1 MLMKRKP
8 AEQLSRAVHPICL
21 AALLFL
27 TGVYGSQSSPIV
39 LHLKSGDRIT
49 GELVSENEVQ
59 LVVQTAWAGSLTI
72 QRDLLERIELLVV
85 AAAPTAPAVS
95 TNTSPS
101 TDVPTPA
108 VAMETNA
115 PASAQTAVANAPA
128 RKPDEWKFDIKL
140 GADMIR
146 GERDRDVF
154 FGQAALTYAHPYPH
168 EPKKF
173 FRNRLDYRADYSTVD
188 GSKSAN
194 RMSGANKTDF
204 DFFEHAYFYN
214 YFGGGYDEVRRI
226 NGQYEVG
233 PGVGYHLFRQPKF
246 VANIESGL
254 TYQYQ
259 DRELDGELESIYA
272 RFAQD
277 ITWKLAPKITLTQRS
292 ALLVSLEEVEELQL
306 RLEGN
311 LSFGLVQN
319 VSLNLTA
326 IELYDTRPVTGVS
339 PNEFQLRSAIG
350 LTF

>member
-1 MLMKRKP
+1 MLEKRKP
-8 AEQLSRAVHPICL
+8 AEQLSRVIHPFCL
-21 AALLFL
+21 AALVFL
-27 TGVYGSQSSPIV
+27 IGVHGSQSSPIV

-49 GELVSENEVQ
+49 GELVSGNEVH
-59 LVVQTAWAGSLTI
+59 LVVRTAWAGSLTI
-72 QRDLLERIELLVV
+72 QRDLLERIEPLLV
-85 AAAPTAPAVS
+85 AASPAALAVS
-95 TNTSPS
+95 TNPPAS
-101 TDVPTPA
+101 TNPPTPA
-108 VAMETNA
+108 VAIKADA
-115 PASAQTAVANAPA
+115 PASAQAAVANAPA
-128 RKPDEWKFDIKL
+128 KQPDEWKFDIKL

-146 GERDRDVF
+146 GERDRDIF

-188 GSKSAN
+188 GGKSAN

-204 DFFEHAYFYN
+204 DFFEHAYIYN

-226 NGQYEVG
+226 NAQYEVG
-233 PGVGYHLFRQPKF
+233 PGVGYHLLRQPRF
-246 VANIESGL
+246 AANVETGL
-254 TYQYQ
+254 TYQHQ

-292 ALLVSLEEVEELQL
+292 ALLVSLEEVDELQL

-326 IELYDTRPVTGVS
+326 IELYDTRPVAGVS

>member
-1 MLMKRKP
+1 MKQKP
-8 AEQLSRAVHPICL
+8 AEQLSGGVHPLCL
-21 AALLFL
+21 AALLLFA
-27 TGVYGSQSSPIV
+27 GSYDIQSSPII
-39 LHLKSGDRIT
+39 LHLKSGDRIS

-59 LVVQTAWAGSLTI
+59 LVVKTAWAGSLTI
-72 QRDLLERIELLVV
+72 QRDLLDRIEPQVV
-85 AAAPTAPAVS
+85 AAAPIPPAVS
-95 TNTSPS
+95 TNATAS
-101 TDVPTPA
+101 TNVPTPTVA
-108 VAMETNA
+108 VITNA
-115 PASAQTAVANAPA
+115 PTSAQTAAAKPPA
-128 RKPDEWKFDIKL
+128 QKPDEWKFDIKL

-146 GERDRDVF
+146 GERDRDIF

-188 GSKSAN
+188 GRKSAN

-259 DRELDGELESIYA
+259 DRELDGELESLYA

-277 ITWKLAPKITLTQRS
+277 ITWKLAPKITFTQRS
-292 ALLVSLEEVEELQL
+292 AVLVSLEEVEELQL

-339 PNEFQLRSAIG
+339 RNEFQLRSAIG